1 MSYTV
6 NIQPSGHSFT
16 VEENERILDAALR
29 AGINFPYG
37 CRSGGCWA
45 CRGSVLEGT
54 VDYGDF
60 TPRFTEEDIANKS
73 ALFCISTA
81 KSDLTIEMKEISSI
95 KEIVIK
101 NLPTRVQEMEKL
113 SDDVMMIKLLIPPT
127 ERLQFLSGQY
137 IEIVM
142 KDDRRRAFSIANAPF
157 DDKYLELH
165 IKYIPNGDFTEYVF
179 NDMKVRDLLRFEGPH
194 GTFTLREESDK
205 PIIMLATGTGFA
217 PIKSI
222 LEHAFAEK
230 ITRPIHFYWGG
241 RCEKDFYMDQQV
253 KAWVA
258 EHDNFNY
265 IPVVSQTN
273 TPWQGRV
280 GHVQQAVL
288 EDFESLT
295 GYEVYSCGNPTMVKE
310 GFQLLTQHG
319 VAQDD
324 YMSDAFTFSEK

>member
-1 MSYTV
+1 MSHTV
-6 NIQPSGHSFT
+6 KIQPSGHSFS

-37 CRSGGCWA
+37 CRSGGCFA
-45 CRGSVLEGT
+45 CRGTIVEGE

-60 TPRFTEEDIANKS
+60 TPRFTEQDIADKS
-73 ALFCISTA
+73 ALFCLAMA
-81 KSDLTIEMKEISSI
+81 KSDLTIEMKEISSV

-101 NLPTRVQEMEKL
+101 NLPTRVQEIEKL
-113 SDDVMMIKLLIPPT
+113 SDDVIKVKLLIPPT

-165 IKYIPNGDFTEYVF
+165 IKYIPGGDFTEYVF
-179 NDMKVRDLLRFEGPH
+179 NEMKVRDLLRFEGPH
-194 GTFTLREESDK
+194 GTFTLQEESDK

-222 LEHAFAEK
+222 LEHAFAEG

-241 RCEKDFYMDQQV
+241 RTASDFYLDKMVQGW
-253 KAWVA
+253 AA

-265 IPVVSQTN
+265 IPVVSQ
-273 TPWQGRV
+273 PDADWSGRT
-280 GHVQQAVL
+280 GHVQHVVL
-288 EDFESLT
+288 EDFDFLS

-310 GFQLLTQHG
+310 GYTLLTEAG
-319 VAQDD
+319 VGKND
-324 YMSDAFTFSEK
+324 YMSDAFTFSDK

>member
-1 MSYTV
+1 MSHTIK
-6 NIQPSGHSFT
+6 IQPSGHSFS
-16 VEENERILDAALR
+16 VEENERILDAALQ

-45 CRGSVLEGT
+45 CRGTIIEGE

-60 TPRFTEEDIANKS
+60 TPRFTEQDIADKS
-73 ALFCISTA
+73 ALFCLAMA
-81 KSDLTIEMKEISSI
+81 KSDLTIEMKEISSV

-101 NLPTRVQEMEKL
+101 NLPTRVQEIERL
-113 SDDVMMIKLLIPPT
+113 SDDVMKVKLLIPPT

-142 KDDRRRAFSIANAPF
+142 KDGRRRAFSIANAPF
-157 DDKYLELH
+157 DDKFLELH
-165 IKYIPNGDFTEYVF
+165 IKYIPGGDFTEYVF

-194 GTFTLREESDK
+194 GTFTLQEESEK

-222 LEHAFAEK
+222 LEHAFAEGVK
-230 ITRPIHFYWGG
+230 RPIHFYWGG
-241 RCEKDFYMDQQV
+241 RKPADFYSEEMV
-253 KAWVA
+253 KQWAT

-265 IPVVSQTN
+265 IPVVSQ
-273 TPWQGRV
+273 PDEGWEGRT
-280 GHVQQAVL
+280 GHVQNAVL
-288 EDFESLT
+288 EDFDSLA
-295 GYEVYSCGNPTMVKE
+295 GYEVYACGNPAMVKE
-310 GFQLLTQHG
+310 GYTLLTEHG
-319 VAQDD
+319 VGKND